1 MQFRRWQIIISISTL
16 APCGLPII
24 DKQAAAQMISEGY
37 MVFISV
43 ILSRLFSG

>member
-16 APCGLPII
+16 ALSVLPLP
-24 DKQAAAQMISEGY
+24 DKNAAAMITKDGNI
-37 MVFISV
+37 VFISV